1 MTTSSAL
8 TVREITLSLILS
20 FVLTACSA
28 SQSTSKDQPSAIP
41 VTAAGAFIADPRT
54 PSSLEAMQK
63 GLTSVTPPSSPL
75 KDVYFEFD
83 SYDLAPDALAVLKAN
98 ADWLNANPGLQIEI
112 EGHTDDWGPNDYNLA
127 LGAKR
132 AQSVKEYLV
141 TLGIV
146 AERVKMV
153 SYGEE
158 APACLE
164 ETEECRQ
171 KNRRARFVILTV
183 VPAS

>member
-1 MTTSSAL
+1 MTDSLAL
-8 TVREITLSLILS
+8 RAQEIVLSLTLSLL
-20 FVLTACSA
+20 LTACGA
-28 SQSTSKDQPSAIP
+28 SQNTPKDQPSAIP
-41 VTAAGAFIADPRT
+41 IAAGAFVADPRT

-75 KDVYFEFD
+75 KDIFFEFD
-83 SYDLAPDALAVLKAN
+83 SSDLAPDARATLKAN
-98 ADWLNANPGLQIEI
+98 VEWLNANPGMQIEI

-132 AQSVKEYLV
+132 AQSVKEYLII
-141 TLGIV
+141 LGV
-146 AERVKMV
+146 VPERVKMV

-183 VPAS
+183 VPTS